1 MERQGGARRQRAPS
15 ASPFARCTRARPLE
29 IADTGGAFPLVCG
42 KDNRAVCHHQRVGKG
57 TGLRLSI
64 SYGIVQDC
72 GGSIAVESAPGEG
85 ARFIIDLPVLHE
97 AREGG

>member
-1 MERQGGARRQRAPS
+1 
-15 ASPFARCTRARPLE
+15 
-29 IADTGGAFPLVCG
+29 
-42 KDNRAVCHHQRVGKG
+42 VGKG